1 MFCFLLVVLY
11 YLISIYRVSLTY
23 QYTNKAFSVELRTIF
38 CHCRKDI
45 SGNYYARSIY
55 KNVVNLHV
63 RFFLMMQ
70 WL

>member
-38 CHCRKDI
+38 LSLQEGHLWELLRQ
-45 SGNYYARSIY
+45 
-55 KNVVNLHV
+55 VNL
-63 RFFLMMQ
+63 
-70 WL
+70 